1 MLIMRKVWKPVDPDT
16 IGIYAFGPVPEPGRC
31 RYQSNL
37 ASEPEILGNA
47 NGICAKVLQKL
58 LQMSVR
64 LLVSAHFNRNLNK
77 GAPI

>member
-1 MLIMRKVWKPVDPDT
+1 MTFGVRPSGVLIMRKVWKPVDPDT
-16 IGIYAFGPVPEPGRC
+16 NGIYAFGPVPEPGRC

-64 LLVSAHFNRNLNK
+64 LLVC
-77 GAPI
+77 